1 MRFIVGQPVQYS
13 GESIV
18 YLIPNTRWNDY
29 SFVTG
34 FHAYI
39 SLDEGIR
46 DVGEVK
52 IGFFG
57 QSTEDDTYRV
67 IERDFGVLPD
77 RFFSLGQNPDYYS
90 NLVRLFGHENVGDC
104 LSSLRDVVYN
114 ENIFERSYRERVF
127 VESLSRF
134 VSISTIKGQFKE
146 ILATGV
152 ALERYGFVY
161 CHESEKSLDFQ
172 VVPDSKPPTNVH
184 ALIGRNGV
192 GKSYILQMIA
202 SSIDKRNGRVVKI
215 NGDSVTAFDFGQ
227 LLYFSL
233 GVFGNPLDSVDF
245 NDSKIKIDR
254 TKKKYIGVYNQ
265 ETKRLKDIA
274 AEMSEEFSASI
285 YNCLLGSEV
294 KRDRWLKAVEV
305 LEADVNFN
313 NLNLGSLASFES
325 ESELKTEASVAFSSL
340 SSGHAAV
347 LYYVT
352 SVVELVEDKTICLFD
367 EPENHLHPPLLAA
380 FIRVL
385 SDVLSTNNGIAI
397 VATHSPVVLQEIPRS
412 CVWRV
417 NGGGD
422 FVRPNIETFG
432 EGVGEITSDVFNL
445 DMRKSGFYSLVE
457 TDAKAI
463 KSYKGV
469 MNLYKGQVG
478 SEGRAVVIASIPRGD
493 A

>member
-1 MRFIVGQPVQYS
+1 MRFIVGEPVKYS
-13 GESIV
+13 DELIF
-18 YLIPNTRWNDY
+18 YLKPNTRWNDF

-34 FHAYI
+34 FYAYV
-39 SLDEGIR
+39 SCEDGVK

-52 IGFFG
+52 IGFIG
-57 QSTEDDTYRV
+57 QSTKDDTYRV
-67 IERDFGVLPD
+67 INQNFERLPD
-77 RFFSLGQNPDYYS
+77 TFFSLGQNPDYYE
-90 NLVRLFGHENVGDC
+90 NLLSLFGHKNVGEC
-104 LSSLRDVVYN
+104 LSALKDVAFDD
-114 ENIFERSYRERVF
+114 NIFERSYRERVF

-134 VSISTIKGQFKE
+134 VSVSTIKGQFKE
-146 ILATGV
+146 ILSTGV
-152 ALERYGFVY
+152 SLEKYGFLY
-161 CHESEKSLDFQ
+161 RHESGECLDFQ

-192 GKSYILQMIA
+192 GKSYILQTIA
-202 SSIDKRNGRVVKI
+202 SSIDKRNDVVVKM
-215 NGDSVTAFDFGQ
+215 NGDGVTAFDFGQ

-233 GVFGNPLDSVDF
+233 GVFGNPLENVDF
-245 NDSKIKIDR
+245 NDSKIRIDR
-254 TKKKYIGVYNQ
+254 TKKKYIGIYNQ
-265 ETKRLKDIA
+265 ETKKLKDIA
-274 AEMSEEFSASI
+274 VEMSNEFSVSI

-313 NLNLGSLASFES
+313 NLNLSSLAFLNE
-325 ESELKTEASVAFSSL
+325 ENELKREASLAFSSL

-385 SDVLSTNNGIAI
+385 SEVLSTNNGIAI

-417 NGGGD
+417 NGEGD
-422 FVRPNIETFG
+422 FARPNIETFG
-432 EGVGEITSDVFNL
+432 EGVGEITTDVFNL
-445 DMRKSGFYSLVE
+445 DMRRSGFYSLLDN
-457 TDAKAI
+457 DAKAVR
-463 KSYKGV
+463 SYKGV
-469 MNLYKGQVG
+469 MKLYKGQVG
-478 SEGRAVVIASIPRGD
+478 SEGRAVVISAIPRGEG
-493 A
+493 